1 MFNFRRFSMC
11 LIYTIISASLSITLH
26 KKDMIIQTEE
36 ELKGIQ
42 EISDIVAI
50 TVKKMREY
58 ARIGMTTKELDDF
71 GADILKNFGANSA
84 PFVTYK
90 FPGWTCISLNN
101 EMAHGIPSSRI
112 LKEGDLVNIDVSA
125 ELNGFYSDN
134 GASFV
139 LGEDINKKQALVDA
153 SIEALHK
160 AISTIRS
167 GIKISE
173 VGRTI
178 ERTAKDKGYKVIKNL
193 GGHGVGKGLHEEPD
207 CILNY
212 YDRYDCR
219 RFKKNSV
226 VAIETFLTTD
236 STFVNTAADGWTFV
250 GNKGGHCVQHEH
262 TILVT
267 SDKPIILTAKNG
279 I

>member
-1 MFNFRRFSMC
+1 
-11 LIYTIISASLSITLH
+11 
-26 KKDMIIQTEE
+26 MIIQTEE

-50 TVKKMREY
+50 TVKKMKEY
-58 ARIGMTTKELDDF
+58 VRTGMTTKELDDF
-71 GADILKNFGANSA
+71 GRNILKNFGANSA
-84 PFVTYK
+84 PFVTYQ
-90 FPGWTCISLNN
+90 FPGWTCISINN

-139 LGEDINKKQALVDA
+139 LGEDINEKQALVDT
-153 SIEALHK
+153 SIEALYK
-160 AISTIRS
+160 AISVIKS

-173 VGRTI
+173 VGRII
-178 ERTAKDKGYKVIKNL
+178 EKTAKDKGYKVIKNL
-193 GGHGVGKGLHEEPD
+193 GGHGVGKALHEDPD

-212 YDRYDCR
+212 YDRHDRR

-226 VAIETFLTTD
+226 VAIETFLTTG
-236 STFVNTAADGWTFV
+236 STLVNTAADGWTFA
-250 GNKGGHCVQHEH
+250 GNKGGFCVQHEH

-267 SDKPIILTAKNG
+267 SDNPIILTAKNG

>member
-1 MFNFRRFSMC
+1 M
-11 LIYTIISASLSITLH
+11 L
-26 KKDMIIQTEE
+26 IQTEE
-36 ELKGIQ
+36 EMKGIQ

-50 TVKKMREY
+50 TLKKMREY
-58 ARIGMTTKELDDF
+58 AKTGMTTKELDDF

-84 PFVTYK
+84 PFITYK
-90 FPGWTCISLNN
+90 FPGWTCISINS

-139 LGEDINKKQALVDA
+139 LGEDINKKQALVDT
-153 SIEALHK
+153 SIKALYR

-173 VGRTI
+173 VGRII
-178 ERTAKDKGYKVIKNL
+178 ERTARDKGYKVIRNL

-212 YDRYDCR
+212 YDRYDHR

-226 VAIETFLTTD
+226 IAIETFITTD
-236 STFVNTAADGWTFV
+236 STFVDTAADGWTFV
-250 GNKGGHCVQHEH
+250 GNKGGFCVQHEH
-262 TILVT
+262 TVLVT
-267 SDKPIILTAKNG
+267 SDKPVILTAKNG